1 MWWNSSNFLNELA
14 GCNDINNS
22 CICKKCVCGM
32 MELATLKCILLKDCL
47 NFVVV
52 NDFS

>member
-1 MWWNSSNFLNELA
+1 MNLQVVMILIIVVYARS
-14 GCNDINNS
+14 
-22 CICKKCVCGM
+22 VCGM